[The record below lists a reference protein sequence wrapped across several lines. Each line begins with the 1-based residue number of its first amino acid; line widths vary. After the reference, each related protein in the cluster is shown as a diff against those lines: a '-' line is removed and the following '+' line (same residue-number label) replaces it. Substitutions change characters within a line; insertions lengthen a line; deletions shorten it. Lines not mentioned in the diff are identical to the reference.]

1 MIIPKEIKKKTPLSE
16 LSNGKETKKKEKKIS
31 EKEKAL
37 AEEKRIAKEKAE
49 LEEKRKQAQGV

>member
-49 LEEKRKQAQGV
+49 LEEKRKQVQGV